1 MILQPLYLSLKV
13 ATASTLAVF
22 VVGLILAIVL
32 AKKDFRGKNVVETLV
47 TLPLILPPTVVG
59 YYLLFVVGGQGLLGP
74 LLAVTQ
80 IQIIFTWVAAAMASA
95 VVSLPL
101 MVRTSKVAIES
112 VDPSLEKAARTLGSP
127 EWRVLL
133 DVTLPLSRKGILA
146 GVVLAFARGLGEFGA
161 TLMVAGNIPG
171 RTQTMPLAIYSAVQT
186 NKMGEANLLVLIMT
200 VLSFI
205 VLWMVNRW
213 QREWWFRKA
222 I

>member
-1 MILQPLYLSLKV
+1 MTLQPLYLSLKV

-32 AKKDFRGKNVVETLV
+32 AKKDFWGKNVVETLV
-47 TLPLILPPTVVG
+47 TLPLVLPPTVVG
-59 YYLLFVVGGQGLLGP
+59 YYLLFVVGRHGLLGP
-74 LLAVTQ
+74 LLAATQ
-80 IQIIFTWVAAAMASA
+80 VQIIFTWIAAAIASA

-101 MVRTSKVAIES
+101 MVRISKVAIES

-133 DVTLPLSRKGILA
+133 DVTLPLSRRGILA

-186 NKMGEANLLVLIMT
+186 NRMGEANLLVLIMT
-200 VLSFI
+200 VVSFI

>member
-32 AKKDFRGKNVVETLV
+32 AKKHFPGKNVVETLV
-47 TLPLILPPTVVG
+47 TLPLVLPPTVVG
-59 YYLLFVVGGQGLLGP
+59 YYLLFVVGGHGLLGP
-74 LLAVTQ
+74 LLAATQ
-80 IQIIFTWVAAAMASA
+80 IQIIFTWVAAAIASA

-133 DVTLPLSRKGILA
+133 DVTLPLSRRGILA

-186 NKMGEANLLVLIMT
+186 NRMGEANLLVLIMT
-200 VLSFI
+200 AVSFI